1 MGKHSHITSINLTAI
16 ILTIIVGTT
25 ITSCDSCGGNDKPV
39 NAPTKK
45 QTKQIVKNDSVG
57 ADTTEVDADTME
69 VDADSLELEIDSTEI
84 KAAEREKAIED
95 SLRAERQFIKEHF
108 VELKSLIPDIVEDIR
123 YAGNNNFVG
132 KKIDGYDEPV
142 AILTKEAA
150 EALKEVADELRPK
163 GFRLKVF
170 DAYRPKQAV
179 EQFRKWVG
187 VLADTIKKS
196 DYYPQKNKSVLFKEG
211 YISSRSK
218 HCRGSSID
226 MTLCNKDGD
235 ELDMGGSFDLFSETS
250 GSSYTETLTE
260 RQIDNRSLLRTTME
274 KHGFAVANSEW
285 WHFYLVEEPFTD
297 KEFEFHVLPIAKLT
311 EDPKAKAK
319 KEQQATKPSKPK
331 TEKVKK
337 RGKKSK

>member
-1 MGKHSHITSINLTAI
+1 MAFVM
-16 ILTIIVGTT
+16 TIIVSTT
-25 ITSCDSCGGNDKPV
+25 FTSCDSCGQQEKPTTTSK
-39 NAPTKK
+39 PKK
-45 QTKQIVKNDSVG
+45 RKIET
-57 ADTTEVDADTME
+57 ADTLAIDSTTME
-69 VDADSLELEIDSTEI
+69 TDSIDAESDSLEVDIDSTEI

-95 SLRAERQFIKEHF
+95 SLRAERQFIKDHF
-108 VELKSLIPDIVEDIR
+108 VELKSVIPDIVEDIR

-150 EALKEVADELRPK
+150 EALKAVADELRPK
-163 GFRLKVF
+163 GFRVKVF

-187 VLADTIKKS
+187 VLADTVKKS
-196 DYYPQKNKSVLFKEG
+196 DFYPHKDKSVLFKEG

-226 MTLCNKDGD
+226 MTLCNKDGE
-235 ELDMGGSFDLFSETS
+235 ELDMGGGFDLFSETS
-250 GSSYTETLTE
+250 SSKYTETLTE

-297 KEFEFHVLPIAKLT
+297 KEFEFHVLPLAKLT
-311 EDPKAKAK
+311 EEPKAKTK
-319 KEQQATKPSKPK
+319 KEPQTTKPSKASKPK
-331 TEKVKK
+331 AGK
-337 RGKKSK
+337 GKKGKK